1 MIGVDIRA
9 KSFGTK
15 RILKDISFDVSD
27 GECVAILGQ
36 SGIGKSTLLRLVA
49 GLDQDY
55 EGQVRRPDQMA
66 FVFQE
71 PTLLSW
77 RTALDNILIVHP
89 ELPRSAAQDMLSE
102 VGLAEHAALFPR
114 QMSLG
119 QQRRLSLARAFA
131 GRPQMLLLDEPFASL
146 DGSTAAVMIA
156 LTQRLIGERKPSTL
170 FVTHSTEEADSLAD
184 RTLVLAGTPAT
195 VVRNK
200 DRLENKREKAS

>member
-1 MIGVDIRA
+1 MIAVDIRD
-9 KSFGTK
+9 KSFGATPV
-15 RILKDISFDVSD
+15 LKDVSFEVST

-55 EGQVRRPDQMA
+55 EGKIQRPGQMA

-71 PTLLSW
+71 PTLLPW
-77 RTALDNILIVHP
+77 RTAIDNLLIVHP
-89 ELPRSAAQDMLSE
+89 QMPVTAAREMLAK
-102 VGLAEHAALFPR
+102 VGLSEHAAHFPR

-131 GRPQMLLLDEPFASL
+131 GRPDLLLLDEPFASL
-146 DGSTAAVMIA
+146 DGSTAEAMIA
-156 LTQRLIGERKPSTL
+156 LTQRLIGERLPSTL
-170 FVTHSTEEADSLAD
+170 FVTHSTKEANTLAS

-195 VVRNK
+195 IVRNE
-200 DRLENKREKAS
+200 DRLEKRREKAS

>member
-1 MIGVDIRA
+1 MISVDIKA
-9 KSFGTK
+9 KSFGAT
-15 RILKDISFDVSD
+15 RILKDISFEVSK

-55 EGQVRRPDQMA
+55 EGVVRRPDQMA

-71 PTLLSW
+71 PTLLAW
-77 RTALDNILIVHP
+77 RSAIDNILIVHP
-89 ELPRSAAQDMLSE
+89 EMSEPAAREMLE
-102 VGLAEHAALFPR
+102 KVGLAEHTALFPR

-131 GRPQMLLLDEPFASL
+131 GRPELLLLDEPFASL
-146 DGSTAAVMIA
+146 DESTAAAMIA
-156 LTQRLIGERKPSTL
+156 LTRRLIGERMPSTL
-170 FVTHSTEEADSLAD
+170 FVTHSTDEANALAD

-195 VVRNK
+195 VVRNEVRREK
-200 DRLENKREKAS
+200 QREKAS

>member
-1 MIGVDIRA
+1 MISVGIRA
-9 KSFGTK
+9 KSFGSK
-15 RILKDISFDVSD
+15 RILKDVSFNVSE

-49 GLDQDY
+49 GLDQDF
-55 EGQVRRPDQMA
+55 EGKVRRPDQMA

-77 RTALDNILIVHP
+77 RPALDNILIVHP
-89 ELPRSAAQDMLSE
+89 ELPGSAAQDMLAE
-102 VGLAEHAALFPR
+102 VGLAEHAGQFPR

-131 GRPQMLLLDEPFASL
+131 GRPQLLLLDEPFASL

-156 LTQRLIGERKPSTL
+156 LTQRLIRERRPSTL
-170 FVTHSTEEADSLAD
+170 FVTHSTEEANRLAD

-195 VVRNK
+195 VVRNE
-200 DRLENKREKAS
+200 DRLENQREKAS

>member
-27 GECVAILGQ
+27 GACVAILGQ
-36 SGIGKSTLLRLVA
+36 SGIGKSTLLRIVA